1 MSARSGTADTVNA
14 LSDGQKSP
22 DGALDGGGRKAQL
35 PAPTTTS
42 PWPRRLIL
50 ILLLAPA
57 LLWLF
62 ALVVLPH
69 AQLALLSLRERV
81 APHVYEPSLAQYR
94 TFFAEPLYWQVFVR
108 TAALSIAATALTLLV
123 AFPIAW
129 VITKV
134 ARGRASS
141 LLFVVCLIPF
151 WVSETVRALG
161 WLILLRESG
170 VLPALL
176 VKLGLTAVPVELLY
190 HDATILTGL
199 VYTSLLFMVVP
210 LVSSLES
217 LDNSLIEA
225 AYDLGA
231 NGFAILWKIVIPHA
245 APGMTAG
252 CIVVFM
258 LTLGNYLTPNL
269 LGGKNSQWFT
279 ELIYSQFIVRFN
291 WEQGAAFG
299 FLLLGLSTSIVALGL
314 RVSGQRFADVMRRS

>member
-1 MSARSGTADTVNA
+1 MPEWS
-14 LSDGQKSP
+14 LQ
-22 DGALDGGGRKAQL
+22 GGGR
-35 PAPTTTS
+35 
-42 PWPRRLIL
+42 RRVIL
-50 ILLLAPA
+50 TLLLAPA
-57 LLWLF
+57 VLWLF
-62 ALVVLPH
+62 ALIVLPH
-69 AQLALLSLRERV
+69 LDLALLSFRERI
-81 APHVYEPSLAQYR
+81 APHEYWASLAQYR
-94 TFFAEPLYWQVFVR
+94 TFFTEPLYWQVFVR
-108 TAALSIAATALTLLV
+108 TALVSIVATALTLAV

-134 ARGRASS
+134 ARGTASS
-141 LLFVVCLIPF
+141 LLFLVCLIPF

-176 VKLGLTAVPVELLY
+176 VRLGLTSIPVELLY

-231 NGFAILWKIVIPHA
+231 SGLAILRSIVIPHA
-245 APGMTAG
+245 APGITAG

-279 ELIYSQFIVRFN
+279 ELIYTQFIVRFN

-299 FLLLGLSTSIVALGL
+299 FVLLALSTSIVAVGL
-314 RVSGQRFADVMRRS
+314 RLSGQRFVEVMRRT

>member
-1 MSARSGTADTVNA
+1 MASA
-14 LSDGQKSP
+14 P
-22 DGALDGGGRKAQL
+22 AQRL
-35 PAPTTTS
+35 
-42 PWPRRLIL
+42 WQRRLVL
-50 ILLLAPA
+50 TLLLAPA

-62 ALVVLPH
+62 ALIVLPH
-69 AQLALLSLRERV
+69 IDLALLSFRARS
-81 APHVYEPSLAQYR
+81 APRHYQPSLNQYA
-94 TFFAEPLYWQVFVR
+94 TFFAEPLYWHIFVR
-108 TAALSIAATALTLLV
+108 TALLSAAATALTLV
-123 AFPIAW
+123 IAFPIAW

-134 ARGRASS
+134 AQGRASA

-176 VKLGLTAVPVELLY
+176 VRLGITAVPVELLY

-231 NGFAILWKIVIPHA
+231 NGLAILRDIVIPHA
-245 APGMTAG
+245 APGITAG

-279 ELIYSQFIVRFN
+279 ELIYTQFIVRFN
-291 WEQGAAFG
+291 WE
-299 FLLLGLSTSIVALGL
+299 
-314 RVSGQRFADVMRRS
+314 